1 MSKRP
6 DASMRIRCHK
16 CRKIFVVNLVKEQD
30 IPDGKKVEMVRPCP
44 YCGEDNAFE
53 VAGNLAPV
61 GIIFRTVRGVIEGRG
76 LGQGDEEKG

>member
-6 DASMRIRCHK
+6 DASVNVRCHK

-44 YCGEDNAFE
+44 YCGEDNVFE
-53 VAGNLAPV
+53 VEESMAPV
-61 GIIFRTVRGVIEGRG
+61 DEVYREAVEGR
-76 LGQGDEEKG
+76 EA